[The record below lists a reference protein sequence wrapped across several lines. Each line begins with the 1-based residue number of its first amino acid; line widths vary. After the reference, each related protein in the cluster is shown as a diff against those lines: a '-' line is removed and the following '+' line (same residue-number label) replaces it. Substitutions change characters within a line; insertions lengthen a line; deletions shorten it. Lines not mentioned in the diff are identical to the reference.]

1 MGSMLMHYCI
11 LKINPQKI
19 TRATM
24 IIRLISAM
32 FVALPTLNLDT
43 SPCNNMAFQPERPV
57 ITTMALSCPMWL
69 SWFYKPEFN

>member
-1 MGSMLMHYCI
+1 
-11 LKINPQKI
+11 
-19 TRATM
+19 M